1 MRILTGNVTYMDK
14 SWDNLG
20 YPGFRATLAEQVNQ
34 VVSVP
39 RDPYRQIELLRT
51 MLAAKL
57 DDPVLIDAEI
67 ATRMVYPY
75 SWLLGK
81 VGDGITL
88 TEKGFLPPKLVN
100 AAGTELGIKEEWVG
114 MYNREYQTVPVL
126 ELRQSTIKTGLLRKE
141 GRVMLPTLAG
151 RAVRDDPLKLWWHLA
166 ENVPPRRAQPI
177 ELQATVLLLTAVA
190 AQLPEDALEFTIGWL
205 EKFGYDFRNG
215 SPVSGWTAKPY
226 AEPAYTVLLRTGAIK
241 QDGIL
246 QPHRVSPQGTLFARA
261 ALRTWPSVLRPP
273 DGRGE

>member
-1 MRILTGNVTYMDK
+1 MDK
-14 SWDNLG
+14 SWDNPG
-20 YPGFRATLAEQVNQ
+20 YPSFRATLAEQVNQ

-51 MLAAKL
+51 MLAARL
-57 DDPVLIDAEI
+57 DEPVLIDTEI

-88 TEKGFLPPKLVN
+88 TEKGFLPPRLVD
-100 AAGTELGIKEEWVG
+100 AAGTELGIKQEWTG

-126 ELRQSTIKTGLLRKE
+126 ELRQSTIKTGLL
-141 GRVMLPTLAG
+141 LA
-151 RAVRDDPLKLWWHLA
+151 
-166 ENVPPRRAQPI
+166 
-177 ELQATVLLLTAVA
+177 AVA

-205 EKFGYDFRNG
+205 ERFGYDFRDG
-215 SPVSGWTAKPY
+215 SPVSRWTAKPY

-261 ALRTWPSVLRPP
+261 ALRTWPR
-273 DGRGE
+273 